1 MHVLSLN
8 LQRGGSI
15 NASTYGNFSGTKK
28 TEEFIVA
35 RGSVLELLRI
45 EPETDKLASM
55 KSFVS
60 ILQQPVFCVVRSLI
74 AFRLTSTH
82 KDYCVV
88 GTDAGKITIL
98 EYLPD
103 TSELKAV
110 HVETFGKTGCRRIV
124 PGQYLAADPQ
134 GRAIMISAVEKQK
147 LVYVLNRDT
156 ASRLAISSPLEAH
169 KSNAIVFHTC
179 GVDVGFDNPIFAV
192 IELDYSEADQDS
204 TGEEAANT
212 EKQLVYYQLDLG
224 LNHVT
229 RLWSDPISR
238 GASLLLPVPGGE
250 AGPSGVLVCGENWV
264 AYKHQD
270 HPEVRAAIP
279 RRKSMPPDR
288 GLLITSGTLHQQP
301 GLFFHL
307 IQSELGDLYKVS
319 LVVNPEQT
327 EVTDISIEVFD
338 AIPVANSLHVTKRGR
353 LFCASEFSNHM
364 LFYFHKKMGGEEGA
378 VVATQCAD
386 PELDDS
392 SEAAASVALSFTPS
406 AKLNNL
412 IGTDEVESLAPLTD
426 MLVGDLAREDTPQM
440 YTLCGRGNQ
449 STLRILRH
457 GLAVTELAENDLP
470 GVPSAVFAFKERLT
484 DPFDRYIVLS
494 FTNATMVLEVQDS
507 VEEVENSGFLATSST
522 LDVKL
527 MRNNKIL
534 QVYSHGLRVIM
545 KGQPPQEWRAPGKK
559 QIEKACANERQVVL
573 ALAGGEIIFFELD
586 EAMQNIQAREAE
598 AALIVTS
605 AACSWIE
612 QEVGTKPLGGVE
624 IACLEMGEVPKDRVR
639 APFLAVGDWNGSV
652 KMFGLSPDN
661 FLQQV
666 ALMNLPA
673 PAESLCLAY
682 MATEQAAGGSNEQLF
697 LYVGLTNG
705 VCQRVA
711 VDATAGT
718 LSDPRQRFLG
728 SKAVKLFRIQV
739 QDKRGVLALSSRSWL
754 SYNYQGRYQ
763 MTPLSYDP
771 LDHAA
776 EFSTEM
782 CPEGVV
788 AVSGEKLRI
797 FGVERLGEMFN
808 QAALP
813 LRYTP
818 RQIALLPGDA
828 KHLVVV
834 EADHNEY
841 NQPQAEAVKT
851 ESGEK
856 NDSADKADGGN
867 APTGAEPMEQDQDE
881 EDEDEAT
888 AVLMPIRGPLPPQEG
903 SWASCIRLLDPVEG
917 ATVECLE
924 LGENEAAFSV
934 APVTFHNRGGESFVV
949 VGTAKGLTFHPK
961 NHEACFLHVYRV
973 LENRLVLLH
982 KTEIQDVP
990 LAMQEFQGRLL
1001 VGIGNCLRMYDL
1013 GRKKLLRKCENKQM
1027 PTMVVSLTVTGDRVF
1042 AGDQMES
1049 CHCFKYR
1056 RGDNQLVE
1064 FADDQVPRFMT
1075 KTCLLDYDSMAGAD
1089 KFGNIFVLRIP
1100 ADVSDDVDNPTG
1112 NRLLWDSGH
1121 LSGAPNK
1128 VEQQLQFHVGEVV
1141 TSLRRT
1147 ALVPGGAEVLLYST
1161 INGSIGALLPFK
1173 SRDDVDFF
1181 THMEMYMRQ
1190 EKPTLC
1196 GRDHISYR
1204 SYYLPAKDVIDGDL
1218 CEQFSSLPYDKQKL
1232 VATGLD
1238 RTVGEVVK
1246 KLEDTRN
1253 RLL

>member
-1 MHVLSLN
+1 
-8 LQRGGSI
+8 
-15 NASTYGNFSGTKK
+15 
-28 TEEFIVA
+28 
-35 RGSVLELLRI
+35 
-45 EPETDKLASM
+45 
-55 KSFVS
+55 
-60 ILQQPVFCVVRSLI
+60 
-74 AFRLTSTH
+74 
-82 KDYCVV
+82 
-88 GTDAGKITIL
+88 
-98 EYLPD
+98 
-103 TSELKAV
+103 
-110 HVETFGKTGCRRIV
+110 
-124 PGQYLAADPQ
+124 
-134 GRAIMISAVEKQK
+134 MISAVEKQK
-147 LVYVLNRDT
+147 LVGGSLTVLRNNATHKVAGPLRDT

-169 KSNAIVFHTC
+169 KSHAIIFHTC

-270 HPEVRAAIP
+270 HPEV
-279 RRKSMPPDR
+279 
-288 GLLITSGTLHQQP
+288 
-301 GLFFHL
+301 
-307 IQSELGDLYKVS
+307 S
-319 LVVNPEQT
+319 LVVNDEQT

-338 AIPVANSLHVTKRGR
+338 TIPVANSLQITKKGK

-364 LFYFHKKMGGEEGA
+364 MFHFHKMGGEEGA

-392 SEAAASVALSFTPS
+392 SESAAQVAPTFTPS
-406 AKLNNL
+406 ATLKNL
-412 IGTDEVESLAPLTD
+412 WGLDEVESLAPLTD

-440 YTLCGRGNQ
+440 YTLCGRGNR

-484 DPFDRYIVLS
+484 DDYDRYIVLS

-527 MRNNKIL
+527 MANNKIL

-586 EAMQNIQAREAE
+586 EAMQNIQGRY
-598 AALIVTS
+598 
-605 AACSWIE
+605 
-612 QEVGTKPLGGVE
+612 QEVGTKQLGGVE

-639 APFLAVGDWNGSV
+639 APFLAVGDWNGNV
-652 KMFGLSPDN
+652 KILGLSPEN
-661 FLQQV
+661 LLEQV
-666 ALMNLPA
+666 AIINLPH
-673 PAESLCLAY
+673 PAESLCLAH
-682 MATEQAAGGSNEQLF
+682 MAAEQAAGGSNEQLF
-697 LYVGLTNG
+697 LYIGLASG

-728 SKAVKLFRIQV
+728 SKPVKLFRIQV
-739 QDKRGVLALSSRSWL
+739 QDKRG
-754 SYNYQGRYQ
+754 

-771 LDHAA
+771 LDFAA

-797 FGVERLGEMFN
+797 FGVERLGEVFN

-813 LRYTP
+813 LKYTP

-828 KHLVVV
+828 QHLVVV

-841 NQPQAEAVKT
+841 NETQGQAVKKEAEEGEKEDPAGGVAGDPAENGKQEEPSKGDAAAAGGAAAGAEA
-851 ESGEK
+851 
-856 NDSADKADGGN
+856 
-867 APTGAEPMEQDQDE
+867 MDQDE
-881 EDEDEAT
+881 EEEEDDDEA
-888 AVLMPIRGPLPPQEG
+888 AAAMMPIRGPLPPQDG

-917 ATVECLE
+917 TTVECLE
-924 LGENEAAFSV
+924 LDDNEAALSV
-934 APVTFHNRGGESFVV
+934 APVAFHNRNGEAFVA
-949 VGTAKGLTFHPK
+949 VGTAKSLTFHPRG
-961 NHEACFLHVYRV
+961 HEGCFVHMYRI

-982 KTEIQDVP
+982 KTEVPDVP
-990 LAMQEFQGRLL
+990 LAMKEFQGRLL
-1001 VGIGNCLRMYDL
+1001 VGVGQSLRMYDL
-1013 GRKKLLRKCENKQM
+1013 GRKKLLRKCENKRM

-1056 RGDNQLVE
+1056 RAENRLVE

-1075 KTCLLDYDSMAGAD
+1075 KMCLLDYDSIAGAD
-1089 KFGNIFVLRIP
+1089 KFGNIFVLRVP
-1100 ADVSDDVDNPTG
+1100 LDVSDDVDNPTG

-1128 VEQQLQFHVGEVV
+1128 VQQQLQTETTLVSQQVLVAPLPSASFFRAFPARQFHVGEVV
-1141 TSLRRT
+1141 SSLRRT
-1147 ALVPGGAEVLLYST
+1147 TLVPGGAEVLLYST

-1173 SRDDVDFF
+1173 SRWVGGEYKDDVDFF

-1218 CEQFSSLPYDKQKL
+1218 CEQFSSLPFEKQKL
-1232 VATGLD
+1232 VANGLD

>member
-8 LQRGGSI
+8 LQRGGGI
-15 NASTYGNFSGTKK
+15 NASAYGNFSGTKK
-28 TEEFIVA
+28 TEEIMVA
-35 RGSVLELLRI
+35 RGSMLELLRI
-45 EPETDKLASM
+45 DPDTDKL
-55 KSFVS
+55 VS
-60 ILQQPVFCVVRSLI
+60 ILQQPAFCVVRSLI

-88 GTDAGKITIL
+88 GTDAGKVTIL
-98 EYLPD
+98 EFLPE
-103 TSELKAV
+103 TTELKAV
-110 HVETFGKTGCRRIV
+110 HIETFGKTGCRRIV

-134 GRAIMISAVEKQK
+134 GRAFMISAVEKQK

-169 KSNAIVFHTC
+169 KSHAIIFHTC

-270 HPEVRAAIP
+270 HPEVRAPLP
-279 RRKSMPPDR
+279 RRKTMPTGR
-288 GLLITSGTLHQQP
+288 GLLVTSGTLHQQP

-319 LVVNPEQT
+319 LVVNAEQT

-338 AIPVANSLHVTKRGR
+338 TIPVANSLQITKKGK

-364 LFYFHKKMGGEEGA
+364 MFHFHKMGGEEGA

-392 SEAAASVALSFTPS
+392 SESAAQVAPTFTPS
-406 AKLNNL
+406 ATLKNL
-412 IGTDEVESLAPLTD
+412 WGLDEVESLAPLTD

-440 YTLCGRGNQ
+440 YTLCGRGNR

-484 DPFDRYIVLS
+484 DDYDRYIVLS

-527 MRNNKIL
+527 MANNKIL

-586 EAMQNIQAREAE
+586 EAMQNIQ
-598 AALIVTS
+598 
-605 AACSWIE
+605 
-612 QEVGTKPLGGVE
+612 EVGTKQLGGVE

-639 APFLAVGDWNGSV
+639 APFLAVGDWNGNV
-652 KMFGLSPDN
+652 KILGLSPEN
-661 FLQQV
+661 LLEQV
-666 ALMNLPA
+666 AVMNLPH
-673 PAESLCLAY
+673 PAESLCLAH
-682 MATEQAAGGSNEQLF
+682 MAAEQAAGGSNEQLF
-697 LYVGLTNG
+697 LYIGLTSG

-728 SKAVKLFRIQV
+728 TKPVKLFRIRV

-771 LDHAA
+771 LDFAS

-797 FGVERLGEMFN
+797 FGVERLGEVFN

-828 KHLVVV
+828 QHLVVV

-841 NQPQAEAVKT
+841 NEAQGQAVKS
-851 ESGEK
+851 EAEGQKDAAGGAGGPIE
-856 NDSADKADGGN
+856 NGDKAAAGSDGGA
-867 APTGAEPMEQDQDE
+867 APQTQDGAAAMEQDEEEEE
-881 EDEDEAT
+881 EDEDEA
-888 AVLMPIRGPLPPQEG
+888 AAAMMPIRGPLPPEDG
-903 SWASCIRLLDPVEG
+903 CWASCIRLLDPVEG
-917 ATVECLE
+917 VTVECLE
-924 LGENEAAFSV
+924 LVDNEAALSV
-934 APVTFHNRGGESFVV
+934 TPVAFHNRNGESFIA
-949 VGTAKGLTFHPK
+949 VGTAKGLTFHPRS
-961 NHEACFLHVYRV
+961 HQGCFVHVYRI

-982 KTEIQDVP
+982 KTEVPDVP
-990 LAMQEFQGRLL
+990 LAMKEFQGRLL
-1001 VGIGNCLRMYDL
+1001 VGVGRSLRMYDL

-1056 RGDNQLVE
+1056 RAENQLVE
-1064 FADDQVPRFMT
+1064 FADDQVPRFVT
-1075 KTCLLDYDSMAGAD
+1075 KTCLLDYDSIAAAD
-1089 KFGNIFVLRIP
+1089 KFGNIFVLRVP
-1100 ADVSDDVDNPTG
+1100 SDVSDDVDNPTG

-1121 LSGAPNK
+1121 LNGAPNK

-1141 TSLRRT
+1141 SSLRRT
-1147 ALVPGGAEVLLYST
+1147 TLVPGGAEVLLYST

-1218 CEQFSSLPYDKQKL
+1218 CEQFSSLPFDKQKL
-1232 VATGLD
+1232 VANGLD